1 MEKLKDVVL
10 TSEGLC
16 AFVCDNYLKVGEVE
30 YRLTDI
36 TEEHIDSGRHTET
49 YTSVKYLEETDQY
62 FRVSY
67 RTSCKDSMDWKD
79 CNSSDNNVLLEV
91 FPMEVT
97 KTIYTSRKE

>member
-1 MEKLKDVVL
+1 MEKLKGIRL
-10 TSEGLC
+10 TSKELC
-16 AFVCDNYLKVGEVE
+16 KFVCDNYLKVGEVE

-36 TEEHIDSGRHTET
+36 TEEYIDSGRHTDT
-49 YTSVKYLEETDQY
+49 YTSVKYLKETDQY

-67 RTSCKDSMDWKD
+67 KTSCEDSMDWKE
-79 CNSSDNNVLLEV
+79 CNPSDNNVLLEV